1 MTMMNVREP
10 WELHDTVAIC
20 KNLYGSEP
28 AGGFFTNFAGFAAQE
43 KHLFFKLRS
52 IGNVHMAYN
61 NQAAV
66 DRSDFVFHAFSIGV
80 RFFAPCTPVL
90 IDEEIAIAA
99 NIIPAPYQSW
109 WMHTLP
115 RHCGFEFSVG
125 QDVKLSANSLMA
137 APGYGPDIS
146 AIGAGLSGHEV
157 TGVTLPNGD
166 YVLEYQAPVIPE
178 IIWSGTQGVPQK
190 QFRFQFGD
198 ARNPSPIAIPRGE
211 IIEAR
216 ILLSQYAQRVL
227 QRFQNPGGYVLQ
239 QQILDPDPPNEPL
252 QPWIVFPAR
261 FGIQVSLYGMRE
273 VQQRGQLHV

>member
-1 MTMMNVREP
+1 MMNVREP
-10 WELHDTVAIC
+10 WELHDTLAIC
-20 KNLYGSEP
+20 QNLYGSEP
-28 AGGFFTNFAGFAAQE
+28 AAGFFTTFGAFAANE
-43 KHLFFKLRS
+43 RHLFFKLRS
-52 IGNVHMAYN
+52 IGNVHMSYN
-61 NQAAV
+61 NQSAV
-66 DRSDFVFHAFSIGV
+66 DRADFVFHAFSIGV
-80 RFFAPCTPVL
+80 RFFAPCTPILV
-90 IDEEIAIAA
+90 DGTSPGAG
-99 NIIPAPYQSW
+99 NVVIPAPYQAW
-109 WMHTLP
+109 WLHTLP

-137 APGYGPDIS
+137 APGYGPDVS
-146 AIGAGLSGHEV
+146 AIGAGVDGHAII
-157 TGVTLPNGD
+157 D
-166 YVLEYQAPVIPE
+166 YEEGSFVYQDPVIPE

-227 QRFQNPGGYVLQ
+227 QQFSEADPQSYVLQ
-239 QQILDPDPPNEPL
+239 QDMGEPA
-252 QPWIVFPAR
+252 QGWITFPAR